1 MAGTME
7 DAIIMR
13 HALLAFA
20 LLLPAASAM
29 AEPLPFEGRWAY
41 DLAACAV
48 KPGESDMVPTIIANG
63 RIDYYES
70 SCTIDSAEPIG
81 GGEGS
86 AWTVKTTCSGEGETW
101 SSESIFAVE
110 DMGDETR
117 PRQWIDIDLGSG
129 FVIVRRACD

>member
-1 MAGTME
+1 ME
-7 DAIIMR
+7 DAIPMR
-13 HALLAFA
+13 HAALAVA
-20 LLLPAASAM
+20 LLLPAGAIA

-41 DLAACAV
+41 DLESCSV
-48 KPGESDMVPTIIANG
+48 QPGESDMVPTIIADG

-70 SCTIDSAEPIG
+70 SCTIDSVEPIG
-81 GGEGS
+81 SGNGS
-86 AWTVKTTCSGEGETW
+86 AWTVKLSCGGEGETW

-117 PRQWIDIDLGSG
+117 PRQWVDIDLASG